1 MAGFVIG
8 ARYDWKIKL
17 PEGDIYAEFRGTV
30 QKAFKKYNNMKVKHP
45 GAKLYCNNILVGK

>member
-17 PEGDIYAEFRGTV
+17 PEGDVYAEFRGTV
-30 QKAFKKYNNMKVKHP
+30 QKAFKKYNNMKVKYP

>member
-8 ARYDWKIKL
+8 AKYNWKIEL
-17 PEGDIYAEFRGTV
+17 PEGDIYAEFKCTV
-30 QKAFKKYNNMKVKHP
+30 GRAFKKYNKMKLKYP